1 MGFLDYFLASRDAIP
16 RQSGNWEQ
24 IRDHVDMYEDLRLE
38 GPRLPHEVWW
48 LVSGI
53 EVPVS
58 LWQNVQDTWLP

>member
-1 MGFLDYFLASRDAIP
+1 M
-16 RQSGNWEQ
+16 
-24 IRDHVDMYEDLRLE
+24 DMYEDLRLE

-58 LWQNVQDTWLP
+58 LWQIVQDTWLP